1 VIHAATDYYTPS
13 RILSEFEQVT
23 GKKVAFREVP
33 HEVYKSFLPAP
44 VAQELMENMLLLQDP
59 GYYAGADLTE
69 SLQLLG
75 PDKPTTWKAYVEENK
90 SKWE

>member
-75 PDKPTTWKAYVEENK
+75 ADKPTTWKAYVEENK

>member
-1 VIHAATDYYTPS
+1 
-13 RILSEFEQVT
+13 
-23 GKKVAFREVP
+23 
-33 HEVYKSFLPAP
+33 
-44 VAQELMENMLLLQDP
+44 MENMLLLQDP